1 MGWQYCP
8 SLDGFYLVNWDGVG
22 KIVRSFAR
30 SQAILNHSKINDEFH
45 WIGATVSTFD
55 VDWDAVTSETNTVS
69 QHLITSRYLAV
80 QRGARFCMRDLIA
93 ALGHWLEATKHNNAT
108 FQKMMHQAQKTTAG
122 NIDKSVA
129 RLQTAINVAR
139 LTRNASAEFI
149 MISATCLT
157 GGAAGSTAGVLGY
170 TLAGNE
176 VLAAGGGAVLVGS
189 GLKTVS
195 FAEDHPEAS
204 KGKLAVTFTTEFAV
218 GLVDLFTARGI
229 DKAGEEAVREFE
241 RTVGNEAFTKLEAEA
256 ATKGTKVMLAV
267 LYNKVKGMTLD
278 PCKAIIQG
286 DTVQKAYT
294 AGGVKAVGGTGGEL
308 FKSMLEDSDEGKIV
322 GAIADTAISL
332 TADEFSEDL
341 TESSAHEAKD
351 SKQAPQIVMATA
363 SDDDADLDALL
374 YEKEMIEQLAVRK
387 CKRSASMKVGRTLAA
402 QRLGF

>member
-22 KIVRSFAR
+22 KIIRSFAR

-69 QHLITSRYLAV
+69 QHLMASRYQAV

-129 RLQTAINVAR
+129 RLQSAINVAR
-139 LTRNASAEFI
+139 FTRNTSAEFI

-157 GGAAGSTAGVLGY
+157 GGEAGVLGY
-170 TLAGNE
+170 TLVGNQ

-189 GLKTVS
+189 GLKTWS
-195 FAEDHPEAS
+195 TAEDHPDAS
-204 KGKLAVTFTTEFAV
+204 KGKLAVTFTTEFV
-218 GLVDLFTARGI
+218 MGLVDLYTGSKI
-229 DKAGEEAVREFE
+229 DKAAEDAAQEALKLTIGTAEF
-241 RTVGNEAFTKLEAEA
+241 RKLAAEA
-256 ATKGTKVMLAV
+256 AEKGTKVMLAV
-267 LYNKVKGMTLD
+267 TYNTVKGMTLD
-278 PCKAIIQG
+278 PGKAIIQG
-286 DTVQKAYT
+286 ATVQKAYT
-294 AGGVKAVGGTGGEL
+294 AGGVKAFGGTGGEL

-332 TADEFSEDL
+332 TSDKFSEDL
-341 TESSAHEAKD
+341 TEPNGPEAKD
-351 SKQAPQIVMATA
+351 SNETPQIVMATP

-387 CKRSASMKVGRTLAA
+387 CKRSPSMKVGRTLAA

>member
-8 SLDGFYLVNWDGVG
+8 SLDGFYLVNWEGVG
-22 KIVRSFAR
+22 KIIRSFAR

-69 QHLITSRYLAV
+69 QHLIASRYQAV

-129 RLQTAINVAR
+129 RLQTAIKVAR
-139 LTRNASAEFI
+139 LTRNASAEFL

-157 GGAAGSTAGVLGY
+157 GGEAGVLGY

-195 FAEDHPEAS
+195 FAQDHPEAS

-229 DKAGEEAVREFE
+229 DKAGEDAVKEFE

-286 DTVQKAYT
+286 ETVQKAYT
-294 AGGVKAVGGTGGEL
+294 TAGVKAVGGTGGEL
-308 FKSMLEDSDEGKIV
+308 FKSMLEDSDRGKIV
-322 GAIADTAISL
+322 GVIADTAISL
-332 TADEFSEDL
+332 TADQFSDDL
-341 TESSAHEAKD
+341 MESNSPESKD
-351 SKQAPQIVMATA
+351 SKQAPQIVVATA
-363 SDDDADLDALL
+363 SDDDAALDALL
-374 YEKEMIEQLAVRK
+374 YDKEMIEQLAVRK
-387 CKRSASMKVGRTLAA
+387 CKRSPSRRIGRTLAA

>member
-22 KIVRSFAR
+22 KIIRSFAR

-55 VDWDAVTSETNTVS
+55 VDWDAVTFETNTVS
-69 QHLITSRYLAV
+69 QHLMASRYQAV
-80 QRGARFCMRDLIA
+80 RRGARFCVRELIA

-157 GGAAGSTAGVLGY
+157 GGEAGVLGY

-189 GLKTVS
+189 GLKTVF
-195 FAEDHPEAS
+195 FAQDHPEAS
-204 KGKLAVTFTTEFAV
+204 KGKLVVTFTTEFAV
-218 GLVDLFTARGI
+218 GLVDLFTGRAI
-229 DKAGEEAVREFE
+229 DNAAEKAAEEALEQ
-241 RTVGNEAFTKLEAEA
+241 TIGTAAFKKLASEA
-256 ATKGTKVMLAV
+256 AAKGTKVMLAV
-267 LYNKVKGMTLD
+267 TYNKVKGMTLD
-278 PCKAIIQG
+278 PGKAIIQG

-294 AGGVKAVGGTGGEL
+294 AGGVKAVGGTGAEL
-308 FKSMLEDSDEGKIV
+308 FKSMLEESDEGKIV
-322 GAIADTAISL
+322 GAIADTAVSL
-332 TADEFSEDL
+332 TADEFSKDL
-341 TESSAHEAKD
+341 TESNAQEAKD
-351 SKQAPQIVMATA
+351 SKEAPQIVMATT
-363 SDDDADLDALL
+363 SDDDAALDALL

>member
-8 SLDGFYLVNWDGVG
+8 SLDGFYLVNWEGVG
-22 KIVRSFAR
+22 KIIRSFAR

-69 QHLITSRYLAV
+69 QHLIASRYLAV
-80 QRGARFCMRDLIA
+80 RRGARFCMRDLIA

-139 LTRNASAEFI
+139 LTRNASAEFL

-189 GLKTVS
+189 GLKTWS
-195 FAEDHPEAS
+195 SAQDHPDAS
-204 KGKLAVTFTTEFAV
+204 KGQLAATFTTEFAV
-218 GLVDLFTARGI
+218 GLVDLFTARRI
-229 DKAGEEAVREFE
+229 DKAGEEAVKEFE
-241 RTVGNEAFTKLEAEA
+241 RAVGTEAFTKLEAEA
-256 ATKGTKVMLAV
+256 AAKGTKVMMAV

-278 PCKAIIQG
+278 PWKAIIQG
-286 DTVQKAYT
+286 ETVQKAYT

-308 FKSMLEDSDEGKIV
+308 FKSMLEESDKGKIV
-322 GAIADTAISL
+322 GVIADTAISL
-332 TADEFSEDL
+332 SADKFTDDL
-341 TESSAHEAKD
+341 TESNASEAKD
-351 SKQAPQIVMATA
+351 SKEAPQIVMATT
-363 SDDDADLDALL
+363 SDDAALDALL

-387 CKRSASMKVGRTLAA
+387 CKRSACMKVGRTLAA

>member
-55 VDWDAVTSETNTVS
+55 VDWEAVTSETNTVS
-69 QHLITSRYLAV
+69 QHLIASRYQAV
-80 QRGARFCMRDLIA
+80 RRGARSCMRDLIS
-93 ALGHWLEATKHNNAT
+93 ALGHWLAATKHNNAT

-129 RLQTAINVAR
+129 RLQSAINVAR

-157 GGAAGSTAGVLGY
+157 GGTAGVFGY

-189 GLKTVS
+189 GLKTWS
-195 FAEDHPEAS
+195 SAQDHPDAS
-204 KGKLAVTFTTEFAV
+204 KGQLAATFTTEFVV

-229 DKAGEEAVREFE
+229 DKAGKEAAEVFE
-241 RTVGNEAFTKLEAEA
+241 HAVGTEAFRKLEAEA
-256 ATKGTKVMLAV
+256 AEKGTKVMLAV
-267 LYNKVKGMTLD
+267 TYNTVKGMTLD
-278 PCKAIIQG
+278 PGKAIIQG
-286 DTVQKAYT
+286 DSVQKAFT
-294 AGGVKAVGGTGGEL
+294 AGGVKAFGGTGGEL
-308 FKSMLEDSDEGKIV
+308 FKSMLQDSDEGKIV

-332 TADEFSEDL
+332 TADQFSEDL
-341 TESSAHEAKD
+341 MESSSAEAKY
-351 SKQAPQIVMATA
+351 SKQAPQIVMATT
-363 SDDDADLDALL
+363 SDDAALDALL

-387 CKRSASMKVGRTLAA
+387 CKRSACMKVGRTLAA